1 MSSLLTIEAITKEAL
16 DVLEKGL
23 FPYSQCI
30 TLTNQRNELYT
41 FRLYEDGWELRVGK
55 EVMESRLT
63 DDEMF
68 AHLKLLRS

>member
-1 MSSLLTIEAITKEAL
+1 MTSLLTIEAITKEAL
-16 DVLEKGL
+16 SVLEEEL
-23 FPYSQCI
+23 FPYSECI
-30 TLTNQRNELYT
+30 TLTNRSNEMYT
-41 FRLYEDGWELRVGK
+41 FRLYKDGWELRVGK